1 MENKESN
8 TSCRAP
14 VLQLQPLVVGLVL
27 GLLAAPVNATITLPN
42 DPLTTGSRVPPNVLF
57 ILDDSGSMAFD
68 YMPDNVP
75 ATSTVDVSAQAYTR
89 NTLAYDPA
97 KTYLPWVNADG
108 TRMTGGTSYSA
119 AYGSFNLVGG
129 TTIDLGSSTS
139 CKRFNYNN
147 SASVSSDEYASTSS
161 SGVNVCGGVQT
172 FYVPRDLAR
181 TDAAYLNNGANY
193 YRYQILAGGSSIR
206 RGEYAPITKTGQA
219 SVNVGASA
227 TWSGSLGNGNWVE
240 AQLAQVASGRRV
252 DVVISNTT
260 TSSGTRDLNYIVR
273 DQYNNSVCES
283 RIPKG
288 GSATCSIAAATS
300 NVTYKVLLQ
309 RQNNSSTSYSV
320 TANSYLNSNS
330 CDIGGTGSGWVNC
343 VTSLPNASRTLA
355 QELTNYATWFSY
367 YRSRMKAAK
376 AGAGM
381 AFGELGQNVRVGFR
395 TIWGRNGS
403 STNNNWP
410 RQSKPIPVNNNNGLF
425 VDPNGADGADNNR
438 TRWYSRL
445 YSSMAYSG
453 TPLHNALHAAGEYFS
468 SNAAEGAYGPQAVA
482 DQLSCRQNFSVLTTD
497 GYWNNTSDDSNP
509 GEQDNTNGP
518 VITGSGDRSYQ
529 YKPSA
534 PYKSSHSNTLAD
546 VAMRYW
552 KNDLRDDLANN
563 VPSTTANPAFW
574 QHMVTFGIAMGLA
587 GNTGY
592 GSVGAVPANY
602 TGWPDPTDAEDGDR
616 IDDLLHAAVNSRG
629 QFVSAADPEA
639 FANGL
644 SAALAAITER
654 TGSFSNVGANST
666 SVDGG
671 TRVYQAS
678 YISGV
683 WTGEL
688 VAYGIANG
696 GVSLTPVWRASA
708 GIPSTGR
715 KIFVGNEAG
724 NAAVA
729 FPSGLTTDRRN
740 ALARTGESNY
750 PVTGAD
756 NAAYLAGT
764 RTLEQS
770 NNGQLRN
777 RNNLL
782 GDIVSS
788 SPAYVKDTDTIYV
801 GANDGMLHAFNAA
814 TGAELFAYIPGGISW
829 SDFASLSRPDYG
841 HRYFV
846 DGPITV
852 STRAQGA
859 EKNILVGA
867 LGKGGK
873 GLFALDVTNPSTFG
887 ASSFKWEVRGGGGL
901 MGLVQSKPIIA
912 KLNNGVTAVITA
924 NGINST
930 TGQAALLIYNLQTGA
945 QIAAI
950 PTGVGSGATPDGP
963 NSNGLMSA
971 VGWDGDGNGTVD
983 AIYGG
988 DMLGNVWKF
997 DLSAVAS
1004 SSWGVAGNAPL
1015 FTATGPSGEVQ
1026 PITGGIT
1033 LALHPQSF
1041 KPWLFFGTGRMLT
1054 AGDLTSK
1061 TVQTLYG
1068 FVEDGTP
1075 KTRSGAGAN
1084 LTSRRTEVST
1094 TLNGFP
1100 VRAFEA
1106 KQALPSTDKGWYLDL
1121 MPPSPGAAEGERVVS
1136 NAQLVGDVLVVSS
1149 VIPTADA
1156 CQADGRGYINA
1167 LDAFTG
1173 TSTGPSLFDLDGDGN
1188 FEDEVV
1194 GGAGLPV
1201 GSVDLGVG
1209 MPTLPELLR
1218 GLAVVGGSAGNLG
1231 DIKIRETRN
1240 VGRVSW
1246 REVISN

>member
-1 MENKESN
+1 MDNKESN

-89 NTLAYDPA
+89 NTLAYNPA

-129 TTIDLGSSTS
+129 TTIDLGDSGS
-139 CKRFNYNN
+139 CQRFNYNN
-147 SASVSSDEYASTSS
+147 GSNGTPSADELS
-161 SGVNVCGGVQT
+161 SGGTRVCGGVQT
-172 FYVPRDLAR
+172 FYVPKDTAR
-181 TDAAYLNNGANY
+181 TDAAYLGNGNNY
-193 YRYQILAGGSSIR
+193 YRYQILLGGGGIVRSQY
-206 RGEYAPITKTGQA
+206 G
-219 SVNVGASA
+219 SVVSNRSAVNIGNGAQ
-227 TWSGSLGNGNWVE
+227 WSGALDNDNAVS
-240 AQLAQVASGRRV
+240 AQTANIGSGRILV
-252 DVVISNTT
+252 ITISNT
-260 TSSGTRDLNYIVR
+260 SSGSNTRDLNYAVR
-273 DQYNNSVCES
+273 DSSNNDICNG
-283 RIPKG
+283 RIGKG
-288 GSATCSIAAATS
+288 GSANCTVPQS
-300 NVTYKVLLQ
+300 NSNASYQVRLQ
-309 RQNNSSTSYSV
+309 RNNSRSTAYSV
-320 TANSYLNSNS
+320 AAESYATNS
-330 CDIGGTGSGWVNC
+330 CDGATSGSGWIDC
-343 VTSLPNASRTLA
+343 TASLPNGSRTLA

-381 AFGELGQNVRVGFR
+381 AFGALGQNVRVGFR

-403 STNNNWP
+403 STSDNWP

-425 VDPNGADGADNNR
+425 VDPNGTGGANNNR
-438 TRWYSRL
+438 SRWYSRL
-445 YSSMAYSG
+445 YGSMAHNG
-453 TPLHNALHAAGEYFS
+453 TPLHDALHEAGQYFS
-468 SNAAEGAYGPQAVA
+468 SSAADGPYGPDASA
-482 DQLSCRQNFSVLTTD
+482 NQLSCRQNFSVLTTD
-497 GYWNNTSDDSNP
+497 GYWNNTSNASNP
-509 GEQDNTNGP
+509 GEQDNRSGS
-518 VITGSGDRSYQ
+518 VITGTGDRSYTYQ
-529 YKPSA
+529 PSA
-534 PYKSSHSNTLAD
+534 PYASSHSNTLAD
-546 VAMRYW
+546 VAMKYW
-552 KNDLRDDLANN
+552 KNDLRDDLTNN
-563 VPSTTANPAFW
+563 VPTTAANPAFW

-592 GSVGAVPANY
+592 GSVGEVPANY
-602 TGWPDPTDAEDGDR
+602 SGWPDPTDREDGDR
-616 IDDLLHAAVNSRG
+616 IDDLLHAAVNGRG
-629 QFVSAADPEA
+629 QFVSAADPDA
-639 FANGL
+639 FADGL

-708 GIPSTGR
+708 GIPETGR

-740 ALARTGESNY
+740 ALARTGGSNY
-750 PVTGAD
+750 PVSGAD

-770 NNGQLRN
+770 NNGNLRN
-777 RNNLL
+777 RNSLL

-801 GANDGMLHAFNAA
+801 GANDGMLHAFSAA
-814 TGAELFAYIPGGISW
+814 TGAELFAYIPGGINW

-1061 TVQTLYG
+1061 TIQTLYG

-1075 KTRSGAGAN
+1075 KIRSGAGAN